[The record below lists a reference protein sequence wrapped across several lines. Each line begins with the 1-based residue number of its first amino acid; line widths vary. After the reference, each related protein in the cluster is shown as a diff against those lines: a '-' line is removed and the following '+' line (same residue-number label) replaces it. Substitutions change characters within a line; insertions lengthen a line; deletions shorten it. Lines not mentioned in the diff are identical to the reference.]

1 MVIKFYFTISSFILR
16 YLRPGP
22 PSTHGPP
29 PSMAH
34 VGLNHNPKD
43 WPNPS
48 LTLPNPNTYPTG
60 IGLVARYD
68 NYYDNYDTYKY
79 DMLRTSTP
87 RQLLTAIAARE
98 GERKESIKEEKGSG
112 TCQDISEISI
122 FGEREQQRRR
132 RRRLITT
139 TAGYWYHTIALP
151 RLECWADY

>member
-29 PSMAH
+29 PSIAH
-34 VGLNHNPKD
+34 VNLNHNPKD

-48 LTLPNPNTYPTG
+48 LTLPIPNTYPTG
-60 IGLVARYD
+60 IGLYD
-68 NYYDNYDTYKY
+68 I
-79 DMLRTSTP
+79 LRTSTP

-112 TCQDISEISI
+112 TCQDISEKSI

-132 RRRLITT
+132 RRRRLITT
-139 TAGYWYHTIALP
+139 TAG
-151 RLECWADY
+151 